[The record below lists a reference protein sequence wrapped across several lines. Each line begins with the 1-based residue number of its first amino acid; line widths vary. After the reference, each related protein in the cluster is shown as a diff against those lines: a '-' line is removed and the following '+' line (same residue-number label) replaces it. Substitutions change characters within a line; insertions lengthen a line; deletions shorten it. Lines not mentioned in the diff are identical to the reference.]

1 VTSYRHGSHAARDRE
16 PKVWSPELP
25 HPEYVFDTKHDR
37 YPLAVHVFL
46 LDRHGRV
53 LLMRRAGSGY
63 ADGQLGLPAGHVD
76 LGETPIEC
84 AVREVA
90 EEVGIILDPGRLRA
104 CGTMFR
110 RSLEPRVDL
119 FFTASEWDGE
129 PRIREPH
136 KCSELVWADPD
147 ALPDDALDFLAQAW
161 ADARTGRILREYGFE
176 HSRK

>member
-1 VTSYRHGSHAARDRE
+1 MPR
-16 PKVWSPELP
+16 
-25 HPEYVFDTKHDR
+25 PEYVFDTKHDR

-46 LDRHGRV
+46 LDGHGRV

-147 ALPDDALDFLAQAW
+147 ALPDDALDFLA
-161 ADARTGRILREYGFE
+161 
-176 HSRK
+176 